1 MYVPKHQRG
10 VSLWGWIAI
19 LLLVI
24 GAGIVSIRLFG
35 PIRDHLTLMNVVESV
50 YEDPEFNQAP
60 MRDVKRALNTRL
72 RINDVDHLKDVIEIY
87 QPSGRLSFVVS
98 YEVEKPLVAN
108 AYILLKFDEQLG
120 P

>member
-24 GAGIVSIRLFG
+24 AAGTVSVRLFG
-35 PIRDHLTLMNVVESV
+35 PVRDHITLMKVVESV
-50 YEDPEFNQAP
+50 HQDPQFNEAA
-60 MRDVKRALNTRL
+60 MRDIRLALHTRL
-72 RINDVDHLKDVIEIY
+72 RINDVDHLRDVIEIY
-87 QPSGRLSFVVS
+87 QPQGKLSFVVN
-98 YEVEKPLVAN
+98 YEVERPLFGN

>member
-24 GAGIVSIRLFG
+24 GAGVVSIRLFG
-35 PIRDHLTLMNVVESV
+35 PIRDHITLMNVVESV

-60 MRDVKRALNTRL
+60 MRDVKLALNTRL
-72 RINDVDHLKDVIEIY
+72 RINDVDHLKDTIEIY
-87 QPSGRLSFVVS
+87 QPSGRLSFVIN